1 MTIRTRFAPSPTGFL
16 HIGGARTALF
26 SWLYARRHGGTF
38 ILRIEDTDL
47 ERSTAESVNAILEG
61 MTWLGLEY
69 DEGPFYQ
76 TERFDRYKEV
86 IQQLLDSG
94 HAYHCYCTREE
105 LDEMR
110 AGQMERKEK
119 PRYDGRCRHRQE
131 PREGVSPVVRF
142 RNPDEGEV
150 VIDDMVRGRVV
161 FQNRELDDLIIA
173 RSDGSPTYNLTV
185 VVDDLDMRITHVIR
199 GEDHLN
205 NTPRQINILQALGA
219 TLPSYAH
226 LSMIHGADGAK
237 LSKRHGA
244 VSVMQYRDDGFL
256 PEALLNYLVR
266 LGWSHG
272 DQEVFSVDEMIERFD
287 IDHVSH
293 SASAFNP
300 DKALWL
306 NHHYLMHADP
316 LHVAHHLSWHL
327 GQHGI
332 DPSEGPAPAE
342 VVVAQ
347 RERCKTLVEMA
358 DASVFFY
365 REFAHY
371 EEKAAK
377 KNLTV
382 EAVPVL
388 RDLMASLESLQDWSK
403 DALHQAVA
411 SIAETLGVKL
421 GSVAQPLRVTVSGT
435 SVSPP
440 IDVTLALLGKEK
452 TLARLQ
458 RAVKHIEGSGA

>member
-1 MTIRTRFAPSPTGFL
+1 MTIRTRFAPSPTGYL

-86 IQQLLDSG
+86 IQQLLDGG

-119 PRYDGRCRHRQE
+119 PRYDGRCRHRAE
-131 PREGVSPVVRF
+131 PRAGVPPVVRF
-142 RNPDEGEV
+142 KNPDEGAV
-150 VIDDMVRGRVV
+150 VIDDIVRDRVV

-185 VVDDLDMRITHVIR
+185 VVDDLDMGITHVIR

-219 TLPSYAH
+219 HLPRYAH

-244 VSVMQYRDDGFL
+244 VSVMQYRDDGYL
-256 PEALLNYLVR
+256 PEALVNYLAR

-272 DQEVFSVDEMIERFD
+272 DEELFSREQLISWFDLEHISKSPARFDPEKLKWLNAQYQKAADVKQVEPIAKSQFERSGIDLSNGPPLSRVVSLMKDRTATAAELSQTSSYFYSAIVPLIPLRNQYYTSAIKPALVNLKERFSKLSKTEWTRER
-287 IDHVSH
+287 I
-293 SASAFNP
+293 NEEL
-300 DKALWL
+300 KA
-306 NHHYLMHADP
+306 
-316 LHVAHHLSWHL
+316 
-327 GQHGI
+327 
-332 DPSEGPAPAE
+332 
-342 VVVAQ
+342 VVAQ
-347 RERCKTLVEMA
+347 HKL
-358 DASVFFY
+358 
-365 REFAHY
+365 
-371 EEKAAK
+371 K
-377 KNLTV
+377 L
-382 EAVPVL
+382 P
-388 RDLMASLESLQDWSK
+388 Q
-403 DALHQAVA
+403 
-411 SIAETLGVKL
+411 IAM
-421 GSVAQPLRVTVSGT
+421 PLRVIISGGT
-435 SVSPP
+435 ETPS
-440 IDVTLALLGKEK
+440 IDATLAVFDRDEV
-452 TLARLQ
+452 LARMERELQ
-458 RAVKHIEGSGA
+458 AFPE